1 MLNEMG
7 AVGQTIS
14 ILFTKQIRREW
25 GQRNTPIFT
34 ITFFRTLATYSY
46 LVIGLCPPFKFTS
59 KCVIILAWSNKNSLK
74 QQDV

>member
-14 ILFTKQIRREW
+14 ILFSKQIRGEW

-59 KCVIILAWSNKNSLK
+59 KRVIILAWSNKNSLK